1 MSKRNKSNKSIYYNK
16 SRITKHYHYYNNV
29 KIEINNDGP
38 KNSLNKKLNLVS
50 MILVL
55 LIFALIWKF
64 GILTFVKTNWETIE
78 PIIEILDWIFLLVK

>member
-64 GILTFVKTNWETIE
+64 GILVFVKTNWETIE